1 MWSGVKETALL
12 RHHFQY
18 RPKSGPFKTR
28 CSEKQHLVSQPD
40 PTREEMS
47 HDFFKIK
54 CTKKPSAVLLTEF
67 SYKEHFNTNFTLGFN
82 YSYDL

>member
-1 MWSGVKETALL
+1 MWSGVKETAFL

-40 PTREEMS
+40 PTRWA
-47 HDFFKIK
+47 
-54 CTKKPSAVLLTEF
+54 KKSSAVFLIEF
-67 SYKEHFNTNFTLGFN
+67 SYKEHFKTDFTLGF
-82 YSYDL
+82 SY